1 MKLAFVVPRYGP
13 SVLGGAETFVRDMAH
28 YLPRDEFTVNVL
40 TTCAEDLRTWRNVF
54 PEGRSVIEGVPVYR
68 FPIDQGL
75 RDEKRYWEL
84 MIKFTNRWPTTVDEE
99 YEWIAQ
105 NAHSPTLYDF
115 IDRNARAYDYLIFVP
130 YLFGITFY
138 GAALHPERSI
148 LWPCLHD
155 EPFAYFLETQLM
167 MSACRGL
174 MFNCEPE
181 KHLALNRIG
190 VKNPGACI
198 VGAGMQGTQGDPD
211 RFRRKYDVHDPFMV
225 YSGRLASMKNL
236 LQLFDFFVRYKE
248 EYPGPLKLV
257 LLGKGDLQVPRHP
270 DILPLGFFR
279 GQDKWDAYAAASVL
293 CQPSLLESFSIVIM
307 ESWLSGV
314 PVLVHG
320 DCDVTRYHVLKSN
333 GGLYFSTYNEFS
345 GALGWMMNHTQKR
358 KEMGVLGREYV
369 RRQYNWGA
377 VLKRFREAL
386 SVWETL

>member
-1 MKLAFVVPRYGP
+1 
-13 SVLGGAETFVRDMAH
+13 MAH

-54 PEGRSVIEGVPVYR
+54 PKGRSVIEGVPVYR